1 MDKGQA
7 AGQVPAH
14 QPDIREI
21 LHRVLEKGADD
32 TLQHYGR
39 ETILKAMEESR
50 RDLDAERGIFGPT
63 PWSPDYSNLRKCNNV
78 DDVKAVIAE
87 ARAAKKAVRIAGAQ
101 HSSPPAIFAGAE
113 QPSIHVKLEADLRS
127 MTVVEENKEEGY
139 IIIRAGAGCNLG
151 IDPSDD
157 QSTAENSFNRQVDKL
172 GYALPILGGMSH
184 QTLGGFMM
192 TSTAGGSLAYGFA
205 DVVESFELV
214 DGLGDVRTL
223 TKGTDDFYA
232 AAVSMGL
239 FGVITHVTVKLRKN
253 YLVSGYEE
261 TVATKDSILA
271 TADTLAAAFK
281 DHTYVHS
288 VWFPSKGVDRVL
300 QFIGEQA
307 PETAPIEPYHHIL
320 QQQWMNYAAATAL
333 YLVNELDNASE
344 EALQELAD
352 FIVRVVNPIGP
363 RRDFCDHWYLALP
376 NDDQALIDTVIR
388 VQFTE
393 IWIDVARIPETMSAL
408 QDLFERDPLAA
419 GNFGVEIYCAKASDF
434 WMSQSYGR
442 DVVRVDPYWW
452 EYNPKGNL
460 QDFFTKYWNVLLT
473 IPTARLHWGKHFP
486 AVGTKFG
493 NITMGPDYVARAFP
507 KFGEWMALR
516 ARYDPEQIFV
526 TSYWRGMLGIPQP
539 SRHGAS

>member
-1 MDKGQA
+1 MDEDRGTEKA
-7 AGQVPAH
+7 SAH
-14 QPDIREI
+14 QPDIKDI
-21 LHRVLEKGADD
+21 LRHVLEKGADD
-32 TLQHYGR
+32 TLRRYDR
-39 ETILKAMEESR
+39 ETILKAMAEGQK
-50 RDLDAERGIFGPT
+50 DLKSNLEMFGPT

-87 ARAAKKAVRIAGAQ
+87 ACAAKKAVRIAGAQ
-101 HSSPPAIFAGAE
+101 HSTPPAVFAGAD

-127 MTVVEENKEEGY
+127 LTVIEENKAEGY

-157 QSTAENSFNRQVDKL
+157 QSTAENSFTRQLDKL

-205 DVVESFELV
+205 DTVESFELV
-214 DGLGDVRTL
+214 DGLGNVRTL

-253 YLVSGYEE
+253 YLVKGHEE

-271 TADTLAAAFK
+271 SADTLAAAFK
-281 DHTYVHS
+281 DHTYIHG

-300 QFIGEQA
+300 QFIGKQA
-307 PETAPIEPYHHIL
+307 PDTASIEPYHHVL
-320 QQQWMNYAAATAL
+320 QQQWMNYAAAVAL
-333 YLVNELDNASE
+333 YLVNELESAPL
-344 EALQELAD
+344 EALQELAN
-352 FIVRVVNPIGP
+352 FIVRLINPIGP
-363 RRDFCDHWYLALP
+363 PRKFCDHWYIALP
-376 NDDQALIDTVIR
+376 NDDQALIDTAIR

-408 QDLFERDPLAA
+408 QALFERDPLAA
-419 GNFGVEIYCAKASDF
+419 GNFGVEIYCAKASPF

-493 NITMGPDYVARAFP
+493 DITIGPDYVAKAFP
-507 KFGEWMALR
+507 KFGQWLALR
-516 ARYDPEQIFV
+516 ARYDPEQVFV
-526 TSYWRGMLGIPQP
+526 TSYWRNMLGIPQP
-539 SRHGAS
+539 